1 MINELKVVFTAMVPI
16 FELRGAIPL
25 GLFIFHFGY
34 LKTVLLSIFGN
45 LLPILPLIYFLTYG
59 EKWLSKKSS
68 FFNKFFDWW
77 FKRTEKA
84 FSGDYAKWGKL
95 GLAIFVAIPLPMTGA
110 WTGALAS
117 VLFHL
122 KPKEGFLWVSLG
134 VLGAAAIVT
143 TLCYLGLLIK

>member
-1 MINELKVVFTAMVPI
+1 MPNELKVILTAMVPVL
-16 FELRGAIPL
+16 ELRGAIPL
-25 GLFIFHFGY
+25 GIFVFHFSY
-34 LKTVLLSIFGN
+34 LKTALLAIIGN
-45 LLPILPLIYFLTYG
+45 LLPILPLIYFLYYG
-59 EKWLSKKSS
+59 EEWLSKKST
-68 FFNKFFDWW
+68 FFKKFFDWW
-77 FKRTEKA
+77 FKRTERA

-122 KPKEGFLWVSLG
+122 KPKQGLFWVSLG
-134 VLGAAAIVT
+134 VMGAALIVT